1 MYRKSCVRSAPLIEG
16 PSERAWK
23 ILGENGKL
31 VNLDDLMGTGS
42 ASSSSG
48 NPWSS
53 SSHHVSAPPTVP
65 VNPFAPQRKMPTLN
79 EMRAAQSPAHFTTN
93 HSIDNRSIF
102 ENQQID
108 KSVDPFAGLF
118 F

>member
-1 MYRKSCVRSAPLIEG
+1 MSTSSAKTPICTT
-16 PSERAWK
+16 SSS
-23 ILGENGKL
+23 ITNNFLGENGKL

-53 SSHHVSAPPTVP
+53 SSHQISAPPAP
-65 VNPFAPQRKMPTLN
+65 VNSFASQRKMPTLN
-79 EMRAAQSPAHFTTN
+79 EMRAAQNPAHFTTN
-93 HSIDNRSIF
+93 QSIDNRSIF

-108 KSVDPFAGLF
+108 KSVDPLAGLF